1 MFSKNLWGKMPTE
14 YPGSVKVLRIACVI
28 IWAAVF
34 LMIGCLYSNL
44 TKQKVTAQTP
54 VEKEY
59 EEPKKTSITS
69 MLEKSISICKEEQAS
84 DIAHAVNKASKK
96 YGIPHYVIYAI
107 IATESGKHR
116 TEDITISNVMM
127 VNHKASSS
135 CNCKGLMQV
144 SCYAIEDY
152 NKMNLKEYT
161 LNDMY
166 DIYINIEV
174 GTWYFSQFRNVAT
187 SWTEMYIIYNVGYG
201 FYTKRNPYWFYG
213 WNGVW
218 YNNYRNSFFLM
229 NGMLP
234 PDASCNKGLYGKN
247 KLPTY
252 RPKERFEKCLD
263 LCYQH
268 FYIIK

>member
-1 MFSKNLWGKMPTE
+1 MKNVDKSLMW
-14 YPGSVKVLRIACVI
+14 LRITCAAV
-28 IWAAVF
+28 WLAVF

-44 TKQKVTAQTP
+44 TKQKVATQTP
-54 VEKEY
+54 VEKELEKEY
-59 EEPKKTSITS
+59 EEPKKIVITS
-69 MLEKSISICKEEQAS
+69 MLDKSISICKEEQAT
-84 DIAHAVNKASKK
+84 DIAHAVNMASKK

-116 TEDITISNVMM
+116 TEDITPSNVMM

-144 SCYAIEDY
+144 SCYAVEDY
-152 NKMNLKEYT
+152 NKVNLTEYT
-161 LNDMY
+161 LDDMY
-166 DIYINIEV
+166 DIYTNIEV

-201 FYTKRNPYWFYG
+201 FYSKRNRYWFYG
-213 WNGVW
+213 WDGNW
-218 YNNYRNSFFLM
+218 YNNYYNSFFLM

-234 PDASCNKGLYGKN
+234 PDASCDKGLYGKN

-252 RPKERFEKCLD
+252 RPKYRFEKCLD

-268 FYIIK
+268 FYN